1 MPTSRNDPARYA
13 CTIGPFC
20 ELMACDL
27 VSSHP
32 ASSWPATLP
41 ARGMLSS
48 RPASWLPCPSNGP
61 PSLSFKAIQLLKELI
76 PN

>member
-1 MPTSRNDPARYA
+1 MSSHPASSRSAIRL
-13 CTIGPFC
+13 TRG
-20 ELMACDL
+20 MA
-27 VSSHP
+27 SSHP

-61 PSLSFKAIQLLKELI
+61 YSLSFKAIQLLKKLI